1 MNYEL
6 RLLLLEIA
14 AKINSDGIS
23 ELCSCFSF
31 FFCFI
36 FISYFPLHL
45 ISVRVM
51 LRR

>member
-31 FFCFI
+31 FFALFLYH
-36 FISYFPLHL
+36 ISPY
-45 ISVRVM
+45 I
-51 LRR
+51 